1 MKIHPIIICLL
12 SVCALAACSG
22 MNDNIDQYL
31 SQGETI
37 YIAKPDSVHLFAGKD
52 RFKIEFWVRDPRA
65 TGLTV
70 YWAQRSRSLT
80 IPLPAGRDMDAVV
93 TAVVD
98 ENTPE
103 GQYSLILIT
112 EDGKGHFSIP
122 DEENVSVY
130 GELFQNS
137 LNNRLVDSRSISGST
152 VTVNWG
158 NCYSA
163 QEVGIRVWYTDTAG
177 AACEVTYPTAELGA
191 SSVIKNVDLTKEMS
205 YSTLYLPEKTAI
217 DTFYTAKAVI
227 EL

>member
-1 MKIHPIIICLL
+1 MKIHSIIISIL
-12 SVCALAACSG
+12 SACVLIACSG

-37 YIAKPDSVHLFAGKD
+37 YIAKPDSVHLFAGKE
-52 RFKIEFWVRDPRA
+52 RFKMEFWVRDPRA

-70 YWAQRSRSLT
+70 YWAQRSQSIT
-80 IPLPAGRDMDAVV
+80 VPLSEGRNMDEAVTV
-93 TAVVD
+93 IVD
-98 ENTPE
+98 QNTPE
-103 GQYSLILIT
+103 GQYSLVLIT
-112 EDGKGHFSIP
+112 EDGKGNFSIP

-137 LNNRLVDSRSISGST
+137 LNNRLVDSRSFSGST
-152 VTVNWG
+152 LTINWG

-163 QEVGIRVWYTDTAG
+163 QEVGIRVWYVDTTG
-177 AACEVTYPTAELGA
+177 KECEATYPTDELGA
-191 SSVIKNVDLTKEMS
+191 SSVIKNVDLSREVS

-227 EL
+227 AL

>member
-1 MKIHPIIICLL
+1 M
-12 SVCALAACSG
+12 
-22 MNDNIDQYL
+22 
-31 SQGETI
+31 
-37 YIAKPDSVHLFAGKD
+37 
-52 RFKIEFWVRDPRA
+52 
-65 TGLTV
+65 
-70 YWAQRSRSLT
+70 
-80 IPLPAGRDMDAVV
+80 
-93 TAVVD
+93 
-98 ENTPE
+98 
-103 GQYSLILIT
+103 
-112 EDGKGHFSIP
+112 
-122 DEENVSVY
+122 SVY